1 MRSFQWLVI
10 AFALA
15 GCTASDE
22 RRQAK
27 EPGGSAEVDQRGAV
41 LESGL
46 GLLGQWMTGTFS
58 SAAQA
63 AADSSYEDIRL
74 EAARIWPGRGPGLW
88 LYIEQ
93 WAAGRDE
100 LPYRQRVFHITA
112 LSDSA
117 FRASTFTIPGSL
129 RVARQVDD
137 PDPLR
142 ALSPDSLRA
151 REGCDLLLVRRERS
165 FIGSTIGTDCR
176 SELQGA
182 SHATSE
188 VRITP
193 ELLYS
198 WDRGFDDQ
206 GTQLW
211 GPIAG
216 GYEFRR
222 VD

>member
-1 MRSFQWLVI
+1 MRSFAWLAI
-10 AFALA
+10 ALALA
-15 GCTASDE
+15 GCTSSDAPRE
-22 RRQAK
+22 SDDPA
-27 EPGGSAEVDQRGAV
+27 GSELPAGLAL
-41 LESGL
+41 LEE
-46 GLLGQWMTGTFS
+46 WMTGTFS

-63 AADSSYEDIRL
+63 AADTAYSDIL
-74 EAARIWPGRGPGLW
+74 WQAARIWPERGPGLW

-93 WAAGRDE
+93 WAAGRHE
-100 LPYRQRVFHITA
+100 MPYRQRVLHITA
-112 LSDSA
+112 LSDST
-117 FRASTFTIPGSL
+117 FRARTFTIPGAL
-129 RVARQVDD
+129 RFAGQVDD

-142 ALSPDSLRA
+142 AFPPDSLRV
-151 REGCDLLLVRRERS
+151 REGCDLLLLRREDS

-193 ELLYS
+193 EMFYS
-198 WDRGFDDQ
+198 WDRGFDDH

-222 VD
+222 IE